1 MLDWIMAS
9 ITDAKDYITALSLY
23 NRSAPLTAEQVDAL
37 LELYLKYSSGAIT
50 DREYARLFL
59 AVDLL
64 PECAG
69 DDFTELDPVGLT
81 EPDRSAL
88 LRLREIVSGPE
99 WTQEEAQAVVD
110 SVQGGT
116 LSEPMQVALARGALD
131 AMVRAY
137 NYLELR
143 GQIIALAEFLIGCGT
158 STLDK
163 YTVLVREVYQKC
175 RS

>member
-1 MLDWIMAS
+1 MLDYAIKN
-9 ITDAKDYITALSLY
+9 ITNAADYVNALSLY
-23 NRSAPLTAEQVDAL
+23 NRSTPLTEEQVEAL
-37 LELYLKYSSGAIT
+37 LSLYVSYTNENIT
-50 DREYARLFL
+50 DREYARFFL

-99 WTQEEAQAVVD
+99 WTPEEAQTVVD

-143 GQIIALAEFLIGCGT
+143 GQIVALAEFLIGCGT